1 MLWGGLWCFRPPRLQ
16 FCPYAPNRRAPAE
29 WLSAHTPMKSSS
41 PGSSGTGRDERW
53 GEGYRLLAGLT
64 ARGEGGARTLGELRD
79 LKRRDVLP
87 ADINPA
93 VARLQAKLQALER
106 DPQRLE
112 AAARQLASAPA
123 A

>member
-1 MLWGGLWCFRPPRLQ
+1 MKPSPP
-16 FCPYAPNRRAPAE
+16 A
-29 WLSAHTPMKSSS
+29 S
-41 PGSSGTGRDERW
+41 PGTGRDERW
-53 GEGYRLLAGLT
+53 VQSHRALARLT
-64 ARGEGGARTLGELRD
+64 ASGERGARSLGELRD

-123 A
+123 ARQLASAPAARQLARKLAELERAQRACGQKLVT

>member
-1 MLWGGLWCFRPPRLQ
+1 MKPSPP
-16 FCPYAPNRRAPAE
+16 A
-29 WLSAHTPMKSSS
+29 S
-41 PGSSGTGRDERW
+41 PGTGRDERW
-53 GEGYRLLAGLT
+53 VQGHRALARLT
-64 ARGEGGARTLGELRD
+64 ASGERGARTLGELRD

-123 A
+123 ARQLARKLAELERAQREC